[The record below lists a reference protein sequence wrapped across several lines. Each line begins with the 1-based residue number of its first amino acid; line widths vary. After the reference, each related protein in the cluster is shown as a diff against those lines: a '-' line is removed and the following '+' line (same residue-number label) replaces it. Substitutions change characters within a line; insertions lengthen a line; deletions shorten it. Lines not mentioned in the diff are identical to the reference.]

1 MELHSEMS
9 PLLLSISAV
18 VVGVISVLVK
28 MQMRTLTLY
37 QDFPAQKTIMCDPD
51 AKQRLAFYKC
61 YTTTLTHGQK

>member
-37 QDFPAQKTIMCDPD
+37 QDFLAQKTSRVFLMRSRD
-51 AKQRLAFYKC
+51 
-61 YTTTLTHGQK
+61 